1 MARNW
6 ATNESKKHKFLSIVI
21 FGGNKWDLQFSS
33 EICKHFKCKQAC
45 STVNTFE
52 MLWHCKL
59 NMNSICIQYIC
70 VQYCTICLLLSK
82 FSILHRKK
90 NYKKLHMLCHYCSHK
105 TNLYIHTARC
115 SLQAFSIPVTF
126 LGGQILPSVYL
137 SYLYNLLSLLLL
149 TQIWNIVYTC
159 RN

>member
-21 FGGNKWDLQFSS
+21 FWGNKWDLQFSS

-90 NYKKLHMLCHYCSHK
+90 NYCSHK